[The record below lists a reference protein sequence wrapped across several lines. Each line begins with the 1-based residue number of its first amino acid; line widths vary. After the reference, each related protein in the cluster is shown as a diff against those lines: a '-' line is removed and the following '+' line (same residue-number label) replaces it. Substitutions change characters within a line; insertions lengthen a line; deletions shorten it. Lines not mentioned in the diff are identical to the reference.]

1 MSESDQ
7 QTSSSSSEDE
17 RDSEFSEDNQVE
29 SVFLPYV
36 DDPLADD
43 EWTDEESDDE
53 DGLSP
58 LTLERR
64 YNETDPIQTC
74 FMFPVLRSF
83 VNLTT
88 RTTQS
93 NCIPVANQVDM
104 WPFGWENARPLPAC
118 IYHFTRTTITSHHIT
133 GYATSRERDN

>member
-64 YNETDPIQTC
+64 YNETDPIQT
-74 FMFPVLRSF
+74 
-83 VNLTT
+83 
-88 RTTQS
+88 
-93 NCIPVANQVDM
+93 
-104 WPFGWENARPLPAC
+104 
-118 IYHFTRTTITSHHIT
+118 
-133 GYATSRERDN
+133 